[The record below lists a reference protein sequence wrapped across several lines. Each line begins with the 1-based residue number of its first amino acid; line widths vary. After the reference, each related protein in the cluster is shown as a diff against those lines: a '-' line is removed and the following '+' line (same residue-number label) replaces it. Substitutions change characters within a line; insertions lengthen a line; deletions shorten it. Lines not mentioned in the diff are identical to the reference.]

1 MKTVVAVSFI
11 LASLFSN
18 AALAVEVKVAA
29 VEFESKSPGF
39 EENLPGI
46 IDALTVA
53 AKNGA
58 RLMVLP
64 EGITTGFIYSDTKS
78 LMPYAD
84 TVPGKTTAAI
94 FKVTQ
99 KYNAFVVVGMYEK
112 NPITGTI
119 TNDAVLIGPKGY
131 IGKYQKNT
139 LATGEGY
146 MAVPGKLDFPVFD
159 TEIGRIGLV
168 VCFDDTNIQNLLL
181 PSLRGADIIA
191 QPIGSNKIPTYAGP
205 ISDTNHS
212 TMANMSTAV
221 TWLGAN
227 MISTNSTGVQ
237 GPGAGLVMFDG
248 GSSIWDNQ
256 GKRIVSAPVSTW
268 TDRKKPSIVY
278 ATINLDKKS
287 GQKEFWLKHR
297 RPELYQDM
305 NNYRFPD
312 DSAADKTKRE
322 VTSLLV
328 QYDPK
333 TGNIDENY
341 QKIESLIKSH
351 AGVFNLT
358 VLPFNSFLGPV
369 KLSKDSIAKY
379 AEELGGKSYQMAANL
394 AQKYRTYVLFSMPE
408 KKGNQYF
415 ETAVLL
421 DFNGKQIGV
430 YRKSHLN
437 DSEKTWATAGN
448 ELSVF
453 KTAAFGNVA
462 IMMDDEVRIPEITQM
477 YGIYRADLI
486 LVPAMYN
493 QKDYGSSVDIPK
505 GIVPDASNRG
515 MAMWYNIPKYSQ
527 AYTLV
532 ANYIGGEHR
541 DVGGSA
547 LYSLT
552 PEVDYYP
559 PNIAPDK
566 EIAHAANFTTH
577 TNKTVFID
585 QDRLLSTRRWDLAA
599 PLALD
604 MNSACFKEWQKDS
617 TNKEICPK
625 TASGK

>member
-1 MKTVVAVSFI
+1 MTTKIFKIFCAV
-11 LASLFSN
+11 LFSTGLVQ
-18 AALAVEVKVAA
+18 ATEVKVAA
-29 VEFESKSPGF
+29 VEFQSKSPGF
-39 EENLPGI
+39 EENLPGM
-46 IDALTVA
+46 IDALTTA
-53 AKNGA
+53 AENGA

-64 EGITTGFIYSDTKS
+64 ESVTTGFMYADAKS

-94 FKVTQ
+94 LKITQ
-99 KYNAFVVVGMYEK
+99 KYNAYVVVGMYEK
-112 NPITGTI
+112 DPITGNI
-119 TNDAVLIGPKGY
+119 TNSAVLVGPKGY
-131 IGKYQKNT
+131 IGKYHKST

-146 MAVPGKLDFPVFD
+146 MAVPGKLGFPVFD
-159 TEIGRIGLV
+159 TDIGKIGLV

-221 TWLGAN
+221 AWLGTN
-227 MISTNSTGVQ
+227 VISTNSTGVQ

-256 GKRIVSAPVSTW
+256 GNRLVSAPVSTW
-268 TDRKKPSIVY
+268 TDRKPPSIVY

-287 GQKEFWLKHR
+287 SQKDYWLKHR
-297 RPELYQDM
+297 RPELYQ
-305 NNYRFPD
+305 NINSYRFPD
-312 DSAADKTKRE
+312 DSAADNTQRE
-322 VTSLLV
+322 VTSLLI
-328 QYDPK
+328 QYNPK
-333 TGNIDENY
+333 TGNLDENY
-341 QKIESLIKSH
+341 QKIESLIKAH

-369 KLSKDSIAKY
+369 KLSKESIANY
-379 AEELGGKSYQMAANL
+379 AEELDGKSFLMASKL

-408 KKGNQYF
+408 KQGTQYF
-415 ETAVLL
+415 ATAVLL
-421 DFNGKQIGV
+421 DFNGKQVGI

-448 ELSVF
+448 ELPVF

-462 IMMDDEVRIPEITQM
+462 IMIDDEVRIPEITQM

-486 LVPAMYN
+486 LIPAMYN
-493 QKDYGSSVDIPK
+493 QKEYGSAVDIPM

-515 MAMWYNIPKYSQ
+515 MAMWYNISKYSQ

-532 ANYIGGEHR
+532 ANYIGGEHQ

-585 QDRLLSTRRWDLAA
+585 QDRLLATRRWDLAA

-604 MNSACFKEWQKDS
+604 MNSACFKEWKKDS
-617 TNKEICPK
+617 TNKEVCPN

>member
-1 MKTVVAVSFI
+1 MKKIVTFLLTAFIVIPCVVQAK
-11 LASLFSN
+11 
-18 AALAVEVKVAA
+18 EVKVAA

-46 IDALTVA
+46 ITALTTA

-58 RLMVLP
+58 KLMVLP
-64 EGITTGFIYSDTKS
+64 EGVTTGFMYADAKS

-94 FKVTQ
+94 SKVTQ
-99 KYNAFVVVGMYEK
+99 KYNAYVVVGMYEK
-112 NPITGTI
+112 DPITGNI
-119 TNDAVLIGPKGY
+119 TNDAVLVGPKGY
-131 IGKYQKNT
+131 IGKYHKST

-146 MAVPGKLDFPVFD
+146 MAVPGRLGFPVFD
-159 TEIGRIGLV
+159 TDIGKIGLV

-181 PSLRGADIIA
+181 PALRGADIIA
-191 QPIGSNKIPTYAGP
+191 QPIGSNKIPAYAQP
-205 ISDTNHS
+205 IADTNHS

-221 TWLGAN
+221 TWLGTSV
-227 MISTNSTGVQ
+227 ISTNSTGVQ
-237 GPGAGLVMFDG
+237 GPGTGAVMFDG

-256 GKRIVSAPVSTW
+256 GKRLVSAPVSTW
-268 TDRKKPSIVY
+268 TDRKTPSIVY
-278 ATINLDKKS
+278 ATINTEKKS
-287 GQKEFWLKHR
+287 NQKDYWLKHR
-297 RPELYQDM
+297 RPELYQNI

-312 DSAADKTKRE
+312 DSAADSKQRQIS
-322 VTSLLV
+322 SLLI

-333 TGNIDENY
+333 TGNADENY
-341 QKIESLIKSH
+341 QKIESLIKAH

-358 VLPFNSFLGPV
+358 VLPLNSFLGPV
-369 KLSKDSIAKY
+369 KLSKDNIGKY
-379 AEELGGKSYQMAANL
+379 AEDLNGKSYQMAASL
-394 AQKYRTYVLFSMPE
+394 AKKYSTYVLFSMPE
-408 KKGNQYF
+408 KKGSQYY
-415 ETAVLL
+415 ETAVLI
-421 DFNGKQIGV
+421 DYSGKQVGV

-448 ELSVF
+448 ELPVF
-453 KTAAFGNVA
+453 KTAEFGNVA
-462 IMMDDEVRIPEITQM
+462 IMIDDEVRIPEVTEM

-493 QKDYGSSVDIPK
+493 QKEYGSSVDIPK

-541 DVGGSA
+541 DIGGSA

-585 QDRLLSTRRWDLAA
+585 QYRLLSTRRWDLAA

-617 TNKEICPK
+617 TAKDVCSK